1 MKPLSS
7 HLYEYIVCSLF
18 SLVNKFIIL
27 IHVFATF
34 FFVRKEVWKG
44 FWWNETNGTPKR
56 MGEFHLPY
64 KESMCTNPGIEFSDR
79 TKLLLMWGPVYFINT
94 MFTMERI
101 QNEHGFQQ
109 CFASTGGVL
118 VKEWG
123 RVNSLIPGCDNSRD

>member
-1 MKPLSS
+1 M
-7 HLYEYIVCSLF
+7 ERI
-18 SLVNKFIIL
+18 LVK
-27 IHVFATF
+27 
-34 FFVRKEVWKG
+34 R
-44 FWWNETNGTPKR
+44 NERDTKTNGRISFTIQ
-56 MGEFHLPY
+56 GEHA
-64 KESMCTNPGIEFSDR
+64 NPGIEFSDR

-123 RVNSLIPGCDNSRD
+123 RVNSLIPGCDNSQD